1 MEIKFSVIIPT
12 YKRNEFLKR
21 AIEKT
26 IIQKKKPIEIII
38 VDDNCDKETE
48 TIVNNYKNNTHNI
61 NIIYLNNKKNI
72 GALHSRNKG
81 AKVSIGN
88 YLAFLDDDDFWNDE
102 YLDNIEKKIHSF
114 GFDFC
119 LSDFYKFKDVNNF
132 YSNNLIPEKFNI
144 EDYLFSNPG
153 AICSNVVIKKSIFDL
168 LKGFDVKISGS
179 ADKDLFIRANLEK
192 YKCIVLR
199 QKNMFY
205 QIHENQ
211 WSKDNKLILN
221 QKFVFFLKYFKYYLS
236 VYKLYRI
243 TKIFISFTFRAIKDT
258 FLKDKK

>member
-1 MEIKFSVIIPT
+1 M
-12 YKRNEFLKR
+12 
-21 AIEKT
+21 
-26 IIQKKKPIEIII
+26 
-38 VDDNCDKETE
+38 
-48 TIVNNYKNNTHNI
+48 
-61 NIIYLNNKKNI
+61 
-72 GALHSRNKG
+72 
-81 AKVSIGN
+81 
-88 YLAFLDDDDFWNDE
+88 
-102 YLDNIEKKIHSF
+102 
-114 GFDFC
+114 
-119 LSDFYKFKDVNNF
+119 
-132 YSNNLIPEKFNI
+132 IPEKFNI

-221 QKFVFFLKYFKYYLS
+221 QKFVFF
-236 VYKLYRI
+236 
-243 TKIFISFTFRAIKDT
+243 
-258 FLKDKK
+258 